1 MTYYLLCWGYRK
13 FVCHL
18 GRTKRCV
25 NKSNEKISSRLYAGI
40 PFRGRHSSFD
50 YSFTFKLQSY
60 SRFEL
65 RIISLIWLN
74 VGGEIK
80 YIKYCLLHFKVM
92 SDQCNHFLFR
102 VWFYDYWLVSL
113 LYTCPFSKKLT
124 KLLKINGPFIFKSWL
139 IRVYTWH
146 VYKNNS

>member
-1 MTYYLLCWGYRK
+1 MKK
-13 FVCHL
+13 FHL
-18 GRTKRCV
+18 GYMQEFLLEGDIRA
-25 NKSNEKISSRLYAGI
+25 ILAL
-40 PFRGRHSSFD
+40 PWFD
-50 YSFTFKLQSY
+50 YSYTFKLQSY